1 MSKSEKSTD
10 LVVPEE
16 NSLVSNECDSEVYN
30 LYSGGGYENGELID
44 NEFSL
49 ATSDEGDVLRKYIQ
63 HVSQFPMLSAEDE
76 ERLFNEYFD
85 NGNQQAGQAIVLS
98 HMRLVVK
105 IALQYRR
112 YGINIMDLIAEGN
125 AGLMKALQK
134 FDRSKHVRFST
145 YAVLWIKSCIQDFIL
160 KSWSMVKV
168 GSVALRKQ
176 LLFNLKG
183 VKQMLKIGADTNY
196 SEQNKKLAQHFGVS
210 NLEMA
215 EATDSLRHRDVELE
229 APTPNHEG
237 GSLLNTIANND
248 GNFDDE
254 FADEEEEKYR
264 KKIFRESLAMLNERQ
279 REVIMGRYL
288 SERKHTLEELSER
301 LHVSKERVRQI
312 EVEAIRKLKKFAE
325 DYDS

>member
-105 IALQYRR
+105 IALQ
-112 YGINIMDLIAEGN
+112 
-125 AGLMKALQK
+125 
-134 FDRSKHVRFST
+134 
-145 YAVLWIKSCIQDFIL
+145 
-160 KSWSMVKV
+160 
-168 GSVALRKQ
+168 
-176 LLFNLKG
+176 
-183 VKQMLKIGADTNY
+183 
-196 SEQNKKLAQHFGVS
+196 
-210 NLEMA
+210 
-215 EATDSLRHRDVELE
+215 
-229 APTPNHEG
+229 
-237 GSLLNTIANND
+237 
-248 GNFDDE
+248 
-254 FADEEEEKYR
+254 
-264 KKIFRESLAMLNERQ
+264 
-279 REVIMGRYL
+279 
-288 SERKHTLEELSER
+288 
-301 LHVSKERVRQI
+301 
-312 EVEAIRKLKKFAE
+312 
-325 DYDS
+325 

>member
-1 MSKSEKSTD
+1 
-10 LVVPEE
+10 
-16 NSLVSNECDSEVYN
+16 
-30 LYSGGGYENGELID
+30 
-44 NEFSL
+44 
-49 ATSDEGDVLRKYIQ
+49 
-63 HVSQFPMLSAEDE
+63 
-76 ERLFNEYFD
+76 
-85 NGNQQAGQAIVLS
+85 
-98 HMRLVVK
+98 
-105 IALQYRR
+105 
-112 YGINIMDLIAEGN
+112 MDLIAEGN

-254 FADEEEEKYR
+254 FADEEDEKYR

-312 EVEAIRKLKKFAE
+312 EVEAIRKLKRFAE
-325 DYDS
+325 EYDS

>member
-1 MSKSEKSTD
+1 M
-10 LVVPEE
+10 
-16 NSLVSNECDSEVYN
+16 VSNECDSEVYN

-49 ATSDEGDVLRKYIQ
+49 ATSDESDVLRKYIQ

-229 APTPNHEG
+229 APTPNHE
-237 GSLLNTIANND
+237 LT
-248 GNFDDE
+248 
-254 FADEEEEKYR
+254 
-264 KKIFRESLAMLNERQ
+264 
-279 REVIMGRYL
+279 RYMY
-288 SERKHTLEELSER
+288 SP
-301 LHVSKERVRQI
+301 
-312 EVEAIRKLKKFAE
+312 
-325 DYDS
+325 